1 MFDRVLNTSLK
12 QTQKDHVEENYF
24 FQSIFHL
31 MKLKYHKVIMGGT
44 RKYAPWKILIFNLL

>member
-12 QTQKDHVEENYF
+12 QIQKDHVEENYF

-31 MKLKYHKVIMGGT
+31 MKLKYHNVIMGGT